1 VSELSDDGGLRGGP
15 LRAVGYR
22 GGYHRVADTPSI
34 LTMSFHAS
42 PGQLVEE
49 LSAHPYDVGAGE
61 LVRFRVDSN
70 DDSVGALVRTA
81 SILDPRERGEFRRA
95 LSDEESDT
103 LRLFAIRRTLQAR
116 RGASLGLIVE
126 AVSAFA
132 LLPQKDVPWESWLKA
147 TLFVARSL
155 GDNLDLLRTNF
166 LDVASERS
174 SDRFDIAQE
183 SMERV
188 DDLSQCH
195 VVEVTTTY
203 GTGFLET
210 LVFRSTPTFG
220 VFGAPSRLGDNEVP
234 YHPTTN
240 LAQLAVTLADAL
252 DATPGVRTGPIGQDQ
267 LAASSFSMAVAGSYI
282 ATSGCL
288 SFVAD
293 EAGGTSFTAFV
304 SELLDDDAPTLASS
318 AIDTDGQSAVYDQHR
333 LIVLTPQ
340 PQFDEE
346 ETTPVNLHQYDDLA
360 RAALRDPSSADW
372 KPR

>member
-1 VSELSDDGGLRGGP
+1 
-15 LRAVGYR
+15 
-22 GGYHRVADTPSI
+22 
-34 LTMSFHAS
+34 MSFQTSA
-42 PGQLVEE
+42 QNLVEE
-49 LSAHPYDVGAGE
+49 LSAHPYDVSAGE
-61 LVRFRVDSN
+61 LVRFRVDTN
-70 DDSVGALVRTA
+70 DDSVGALVRSA
-81 SILDPRERGEFRRA
+81 SILDPRERVEFRRS
-95 LSDEESDT
+95 LSEEESET
-103 LRLFAIRRTLQAR
+103 LRLFAMRRTLQAR

-132 LLPQKDVPWESWLKA
+132 LLPQKEVPWESWLKA
-147 TLFVARSL
+147 SLFVARSL
-155 GDNLDLLRTNF
+155 GENLDLLRTNF

-183 SMERV
+183 SMQRV
-188 DDLSQCH
+188 DELSQCH

-210 LVFRSTPTFG
+210 LVFRSSPTFG

-234 YHPTTN
+234 YQPTTN
-240 LAQLAVTLADAL
+240 LAQLAVTLADAF
-252 DATPGVRTGPIGQDQ
+252 DAAHGLATGPIGQDQ

-293 EAGGTSFTAFV
+293 EAGGTAFTAFV
-304 SELLDDDAPTLASS
+304 AELLDDDAPTLASS
-318 AIDTDGQSAVYDQHR
+318 AIDTDGQSAVYDQRR

-340 PQFDEE
+340 PQFNEDEA
-346 ETTPVNLHQYDDLA
+346 TSVNLHQYDGLA

>member
-1 VSELSDDGGLRGGP
+1 M
-15 LRAVGYR
+15 A
-22 GGYHRVADTPSI
+22 A
-34 LTMSFHAS
+34 MSFQTGARN
-42 PGQLVEE
+42 LAEE
-49 LSAHPYDVGAGE
+49 LSTHPYDVGAGE
-61 LVRFRVDSN
+61 LVRFRGDSN

-81 SILDPRERGEFRRA
+81 SILDPHERAEFRRA
-95 LSDEESDT
+95 LLEEETDT
-103 LRLFAIRRTLQAR
+103 LRLFAMRRTLQAR
-116 RGASLGLIVE
+116 RSASLSLIVE
-126 AVSAFA
+126 ATSAYA

-155 GDNLDLLRTNF
+155 GENLDLLRTNF

-174 SDRFDIAQE
+174 RDRFDIAQE
-183 SMERV
+183 SMQRV
-188 DDLSQCH
+188 GDLSQCH
-195 VVEVTTTY
+195 IVEVTTTY

-210 LVFRSTPTFG
+210 LVFRSSPTFG
-220 VFGAPSRLGDNEVP
+220 VFGAPNRLGDNEVP

-252 DATPGVRTGPIGQDQ
+252 DATHEVTTGPIGQDQ

-293 EAGGTSFTAFV
+293 EKGGASFTAFV
-304 SELLDDDAPTLASS
+304 AELLDDDAPTLASS
-318 AIDTDGQSAVYDQHR
+318 AIDTDGQSAVYDQRR

-346 ETTPVNLHQYDDLA
+346 EASPFDLHQYDDLA
-360 RAALRDPSSADW
+360 RSALRDPSSADW

>member
-1 VSELSDDGGLRGGP
+1 
-15 LRAVGYR
+15 
-22 GGYHRVADTPSI
+22 
-34 LTMSFHAS
+34 MSFQTSA
-42 PGQLVEE
+42 QNLVEE
-49 LSAHPYDVGAGE
+49 LSAHPYDVSAGE
-61 LVRFRVDSN
+61 LVRFRVDTN
-70 DDSVGALVRTA
+70 DDSVGALVRSA
-81 SILDPRERGEFRRA
+81 SILDPRERVEFRRS
-95 LSDEESDT
+95 LSEEESET
-103 LRLFAIRRTLQAR
+103 LRLFAMRRTLQAR

-132 LLPQKDVPWESWLKA
+132 LLPQKEVPWESWLKA
-147 TLFVARSL
+147 SLFVARSL
-155 GDNLDLLRTNF
+155 GENLDLLRTNF

-183 SMERV
+183 SMQRV
-188 DDLSQCH
+188 DELSQCH

-210 LVFRSTPTFG
+210 LVFRSSPTFG

-234 YHPTTN
+234 YQPTTN
-240 LAQLAVTLADAL
+240 LAQLAVTLADAF
-252 DATPGVRTGPIGQDQ
+252 DAAHGLATGPIGQDQ

-293 EAGGTSFTAFV
+293 EAGGTAFTAFV
-304 SELLDDDAPTLASS
+304 AELLDDDAPTLASS
-318 AIDTDGQSAVYDQHR
+318 AIDTDGQSAVYDQRR

-340 PQFDEE
+340 PQFNEDEA
-346 ETTPVNLHQYDDLA
+346 TSVNLHQYDDLA